1 MIGKN
6 KICLLL
12 CGIFALYGFYS
23 CTNNKE
29 VREDGFSVA
38 DNGLYYKL
46 CQIGEG
52 QKNPEEG
59 DLVLLN
65 VNYRTQK
72 DSLFFNSR
80 HNAWMGYFLKV
91 DKTKKGFQNYLDAML
106 EGDSLV
112 FMIDSKVF
120 FREVFNSE
128 LPFFSKNDTIVKA
141 EMKLMAIMDSSEM
154 NAYNYSKL
162 LELKENSAK
171 EGEQILNFAKSNW
184 KEFDSIPNKLLFKMT
199 RSTKDSAVIAGKTVS
214 IKYTGSFL
222 DGRVF
227 DNAQSSKPFDF
238 TYGSQQQLLPGLQIA
253 LGVMHKG
260 EIAKF
265 ILPSHL
271 AFGEQGSSGIVPP
284 YAPLVYEVEV
294 VDVK

>member
-1 MIGKN
+1 M
-6 KICLLL
+6 C
-12 CGIFALYGFYS
+12 ALYS
-23 CTNNKE
+23 CTNKE

-38 DNGLYYKL
+38 DNGLFYKL
-46 CQIGEG
+46 CEIGDG
-52 QKNPEEG
+52 QKNPEQG

-65 VNYRTQK
+65 VNFKTQK
-72 DSLFFNSR
+72 DSLFFDSR

-91 DKTKKGFQNYLDAML
+91 DNTKKGLQGYLDAML

-112 FMIDSKVF
+112 FMINNKVF
-120 FREVFNSE
+120 FKEIFDSE

-141 EMKLMAIMDSSEM
+141 EVRLMAIMDSSEM

-162 LELKENSAK
+162 LELKENSVN
-171 EGEQILNFAKSNW
+171 EGQQILNFAKTNW
-184 KEFDSIPNKLLFKMT
+184 KEFDSIPQHLLYKKI

-214 IKYTGSFL
+214 IKYTGSFF

-284 YAPLVYEVEV
+284 YSSLVYEVEI

>member
-6 KICLLL
+6 KIHALL
-12 CGIFALYGFYS
+12 CGIFALIGFYS
-23 CTNNKE
+23 CTKKE
-29 VREDGFSVA
+29 LREDGFSVA

-46 CQIGEG
+46 CEIGEG

-65 VNYRTQK
+65 VNFRTQK
-72 DSLFFNSR
+72 DSLFFDSR

-91 DKTKKGFQNYLDAML
+91 DNSKRGFQSYLDAML

-112 FMIDSKVF
+112 FMVNSKVF
-120 FREVFNSE
+120 FREVFDSE

-141 EMKLMAIMDSSEM
+141 EIRLMAIMDSSEM

-162 LELKENSAK
+162 LELKENSVN
-171 EGEQILNFAKSNW
+171 EGEQILNFAKANW
-184 KEFDSIPNKLLFKMT
+184 KEFDSIPEQLLFKKLI
-199 RSTKDSAVIAGKTVS
+199 STKDSSVIEGKTVS
-214 IKYTGSFL
+214 IKYTGFFL
-222 DGRVF
+222 DGRIF